1 MYFCS
6 ICKKDIEE
14 EMPAVLTM
22 GRSMTPRHLCSEC
35 EALLD
40 TATSSRESDK
50 IKEAMGRISETLMSS
65 ACEDGAVIATVNDL
79 LESASERLRAIEEG
93 SYDFSLDEQSEDEFE
108 ITADMMETEED
119 RELDRIDEERE
130 KRFDKVLNWAW
141 LGIGVGIVAYF
152 VWFFFFR

>member
-22 GRSMTPRHLCSEC
+22 GRSMTPRHLCTEC

-40 TATSSRESDK
+40 SATRSRESDT
-50 IKEAMGRISETLMSS
+50 IKEAMGRLAETLAASG
-65 ACEDGAVIATVNDL
+65 CEDGAVIATVNNL
-79 LESASERLRAIEEG
+79 LTEANSRLEAIEDG
-93 SYDFSLDEQSEDEFE
+93 SYDFTMDEQAEEEFELSED
-108 ITADMMETEED
+108 MLETEED
-119 RELDRIDEERE
+119 RELDRIEEERE

-141 LGIGVGIVAYF
+141 LGIGIGFVAYL